1 MGMHLE
7 LPREMHRGCR
17 STERAVVTL
26 ITYGPVNQKP
36 WLDQGH
42 EPQTKLMP
50 TEAARMQTSLNAWRR
65 RPPRREGRRRA
76 GGNSELPGS
85 HRKAEY

>member
-1 MGMHLE
+1 ME
-7 LPREMHRGCR
+7 LPREKHRGCR

-26 ITYGPVNQKP
+26 ITYGPINWKP

-50 TEAARMQTSLNAWRR
+50 TEAARMQTSLETYTTPERREKERR
-65 RPPRREGRRRA
+65 R
-76 GGNSELPGS
+76 ELGVA
-85 HRKAEY
+85 R